1 MLGYL
6 HMIQRKLPETIP
18 YHGSVLFCVMT
29 DLRANGTFGEECLV
43 IGEEQL
49 LVFTSEHGTY
59 TQRLAIPLAEIDSTT
74 AHTYQGCGVL
84 EVVHQGQRVPLLYGT
99 AALAA
104 DFVTTAT
111 LLTQIAKGDP
121 YTLPDDKATA
131 CPKCRLPLEQDTTVC
146 KQCLPKAR
154 IFLRLIGYLRP
165 VAGLAVLLALLALLN
180 AGLGLIPAY
189 LNRPLIDGVLLP
201 DGQGAPFAGRMRLLS
216 FLVGA
221 LLATHLLR
229 TAIGV
234 AQGWVSGWLGNVVMR
249 DIRIQLYEHLQF
261 LPMRFYDKRS
271 SGDVFSRINQD
282 SANLHY
288 ILVLIA
294 QEPLVNMLLV
304 VGIGVMLFLLNWQ
317 LAIIVLVPMPLVL
330 WLSRVITRRAY
341 LKRRDYFASWGRLNA
356 HMAETLHALRVVK
369 AFAQER
375 REINQFTKNIDHM
388 FDVGIYLDRIVSA
401 SVPIFTLIFTLGTLL
416 AWYFGGQT
424 VLLGKMSLG
433 TLITFLAYSALIYQP
448 IQALSGVINFLP
460 TSLAAGER
468 IFEILDS
475 DREQG
480 DADAD
485 ETVPVSSIAGR
496 VTYQDVSF
504 GYEEHRQVIKGL
516 SFDIQPGEFVGLVG
530 HSGAGKSTTMNL
542 LCRFYRVNG
551 GGSICIDGVP
561 IEKIPLKDL
570 RRQIGF
576 VPQDPV
582 LLSGTIADNIAYA
595 KPNADRREIIAAAM
609 AANAH
614 DFISRLSDGY
624 ESRVGEGGVGL
635 SGGEKQR
642 IAIARALL
650 HDPRILILDEAT
662 SHVDVETEQQ
672 IQIAID
678 RLTAG
683 RTTFAIAHRLSTL
696 KNAHRLLV
704 LRQGALVEIG
714 THDELLA
721 NGNGEFRRLVDTYRE
736 ISRVREIE
744 R

>member
-1 MLGYL
+1 
-6 HMIQRKLPETIP
+6 MILRDLPQGLSVCETVACCLK
-18 YHGSVLFCVMT
+18 S
-29 DLRANGTFGEECLV
+29 DLQAEGEFGEEYLV
-43 IGEEQL
+43 IGDENL
-49 LVFTSEHGTY
+49 HIFTADNGQYTVRLSAPLTDIESATTHSYHGC
-59 TQRLAIPLAEIDSTT
+59 A
-74 AHTYQGCGVL
+74 VL
-84 EVVHQGQRVPLLYGT
+84 EAVVQGQRLPLVRGT

-104 DFVTTAT
+104 DFTAMAGV
-111 LLTQIAKGDP
+111 LNHIANEEP
-121 YTLPDDKATA
+121 YTLPEEKPTT
-131 CPKCRLPLEQDTTVC
+131 CLKCGLPFEEDTVVC

-154 IFLRLIGYLRP
+154 IFLRLVSYLRP
-165 VAGLAVLLALLALLN
+165 VAGLAIVLALLALLN

-201 DGQGAPFAGRMRLLS
+201 AEAEAPLAGRMRLLGL
-216 FLVGA
+216 LVGA
-221 LLATHLLR
+221 LFAAHLLR
-229 TAIGV
+229 TVVGI

-249 DIRIQLYEHLQF
+249 AIRIQLYEHLQF

-294 QEPLVNMLLV
+294 QEPLVNLLLV
-304 VGIGVMLFLLNWQ
+304 IGIAFMLFLLNWQ
-317 LAIIVLVPMPLVL
+317 LAIIVLLPMPLVL
-330 WLSRVITRRAY
+330 WLSRLITSKAF
-341 LKRRDYFASWGRLNA
+341 LNRRDYFASWGRLNA
-356 HMAETLHALRVVK
+356 HMAETLRALRVVK

-375 REINQFTKNIDHM
+375 REIGQFTKNIDHM

-401 SVPIFTLIFTLGTLL
+401 SVPIFSLIFTLGTLL
-416 AWYFGGQT
+416 AWYFGGKT
-424 VLLGKMSLG
+424 VLLGTMSLG
-433 TLITFLAYSALIYQP
+433 TLITFLSYAALIYQP
-448 IQALSGVINFLP
+448 IQALSSIINFLP
-460 TSLAAGER
+460 TSLAASER

-475 DREQG
+475 DREQHAE
-480 DADAD
+480 DADAL
-485 ETVPVSSIAGR
+485 PAIAGR
-496 VTYQDVSF
+496 VTYQGVNF
-504 GYEEHRQVIKGL
+504 GYEEHRPVIKNL
-516 SFDIQPGEFVGLVG
+516 SFDIAPGEFVGLVG

-551 GGSICIDGVP
+551 GGSICIDGVH
-561 IEKIPLKDL
+561 IEKIPLHDL

-582 LLSGTIADNIAYA
+582 LLSGTIAENIAYA
-595 KPNADRREIIAAAM
+595 RPNASRREIIRAAIN
-609 AANAH
+609 ANAH
-614 DFISRLSDGY
+614 DFISHLPDGY

-662 SHVDVETEQQ
+662 SHVDVETERQ
-672 IQIAID
+672 IQEAID

-696 KNAHRLLV
+696 KHAHRLLV
-704 LRQGALVEIG
+704 LRQGELVEIG

-721 NGNGEFRRLVDTYRE
+721 REDGEFRRLVDTYRE
-736 ISRVREIE
+736 VSRVREIE